1 MADLSAVPLEAV
13 TTEQLSASWV
23 DEARSFL
30 AGFLLTA
37 VLTLLGAALVT
48 VALVVGVVGAPI
60 VAAVVAYAI
69 YRSRRA
75 TRVGALVT

>member
-30 AGFLLTA
+30 AGFLQERI
-37 VLTLLGAALVT
+37 GWIALNWASMAIVT
-48 VALVVGVVGAPI
+48 VSLL
-60 VAAVVAYAI
+60 AVVWLARQRTSAP
-69 YRSRRA
+69 A
-75 TRVGALVT
+75 VA

>member
-13 TTEQLSASWV
+13 SERLSASWV

-37 VLTLLGAALVT
+37 VLTVAGAALVT
-48 VALVVGVVGAPI
+48 VVLLVGVVGAPI
-60 VAAVVAYAI
+60 VAAVVAYVMI
-69 YRSRRA
+69 RSRRA
-75 TRVGALVT
+75 ARVGALVT

>member
-13 TTEQLSASWV
+13 TEQLSASWV

-30 AGFLLTA
+30 AGFLFTA
-37 VLTLLGAALVT
+37 VLTVLGAALVT
-48 VALVVGVVGAPI
+48 VVLLVGVVGAPI
-60 VAAVVAYAI
+60 VAAAVAYAI
-69 YRSRRA
+69 FRSRRA